1 MVNTPNKG
9 YNAQTT
15 GTNPN
20 TWGDVLND
28 EALAYIDL
36 NLGGIVSKG
45 LTSSNVTLSASE
57 SRNLICRLTGNIS
70 ANIVVTTVA
79 LGMTLVENATTGAFT
94 VSFGLAGT
102 EVEIPQGTSAV
113 VATSAGNSRIV
124 ADNKP
129 EFPSGTTMLFRQAA
143 APTGWTGDAT
153 AWNHAIRMVAAGS
166 GGGTGGSVAFTTAF
180 ASQAVSGTVLNTT
193 LNTAQIPAH
202 SHSLRTDVTYASDG
216 SGPAG
221 NSPGFVM
228 IDSAGN
234 WNPGHFSSISECIA
248 DAGSGG
254 AHNHGFTG
262 NAINL
267 AVQYANCIFAT
278 KN

>member
-1 MVNTPNKG
+1 MANTPNKG
-9 YNAQTT
+9 YNAQAT

-102 EVEIPQGTSAV
+102 EVEIPQGTAAV

-129 EFPSGTTMLFRQAA
+129 EFPSGTVMLFRQAA
-143 APTGWTGDAT
+143 APTGWIGDAA

-180 ASQAVSGTVLNTT
+180 ANQAVSGTVGG
-193 LNTAQIPAH
+193 TALTEAQLPPH
-202 SHSLRTDVTYASDG
+202 SHSISF
-216 SGPAG
+216 
-221 NSPGFVM
+221 SPG
-228 IDSAGN
+228 
-234 WNPGHFSSISECIA
+234 SSNNAEGGGGRIPVVNTPTTTGS
-248 DAGSGG
+248 AGSGQT
-254 AHNHGFTG
+254 HNHSFTG
-262 NAINL
+262 TSINL